1 MESFAVPSPTRAER
15 LALRVVQLG
24 TIAVVLAASLHR
36 TFDLDRFLVP
46 KELALHATAALAGL
60 LALPSIRR
68 SHFARVDL
76 LLLAFLGISIV
87 AALFAQNPWLAFR
100 AVAVTA
106 SSLLLFWTTRALRE
120 AGLARPLL
128 SSLAFAIVLAA
139 ATSLAQAYGLW
150 IDLFS
155 INRVPGGTLG
165 NRNFV
170 AHLAAF
176 GLPVVLLAALH
187 ARRAAGYL
195 AASCGAAFVTAALV
209 LTRSRAAWLAFGAV
223 VIVFVVA
230 IFFSSALRRDGRTWR
245 RLFGVVLIAAAGVA
259 AALTLPNELRWRSD
273 NPYLESVQGMAN
285 YQEGSGRGRLI
296 QYQRSLR
303 LALRNPLL
311 GVGPGNWPVAYPS
324 VAKGNDPS
332 MDQSEDGMT
341 SNPWP
346 SSDWIAFIAERGPA
360 ATIVL
365 AIAFLM
371 IVTVAFRRL
380 ASAVTAE
387 ESLQAMTLLGT
398 LVAAGVAGAFDAVLL
413 LALPAFFVWTA
424 LGVLWT
430 PLESRSPA
438 LRTWLAPLLLV
449 LCLAGTARSIAQLV
463 AMEIYVTAD
472 TRATLAIASRIDP
485 GNYRLH
491 LRLARGGKRDE
502 RCTHALAARDLYPEA
517 RAAQSLSRGCR

>member
-1 MESFAVPSPTRAER
+1 MESFAVPPVPTRPER
-15 LALRVVQLG
+15 LALRVLQIG
-24 TIAVVLAASLHR
+24 AIAVVLAASLHR

-60 LALPSIRR
+60 FALRSIGR

-76 LLLAFLGISIV
+76 LLIGFVLLSAIGSF
-87 AALFAQNPWLAFR
+87 FAQNPWLAFR

-106 SSLLLFWTTRALRE
+106 SSILLFWTARALRE

-128 SSLAFAIVLAA
+128 SALAFAIVLAA
-139 ATSLAQAYGLW
+139 GTSLVQAYGVEL
-150 IDLFS
+150 DLFS

-170 AHLAAF
+170 AHAAAF

-187 ARRAAGYL
+187 AQRFPGYL
-195 AASCGAAFVTAALV
+195 GASIGAALVTGALV

-223 VIVFVVA
+223 VVVFVVA
-230 IFFSSALRRDGRTWR
+230 IFFSAALRRDGRTWR
-245 RLFGVVLIAAAGVA
+245 RLFGIVLIAAAGVG
-259 AALTLPNELRWRSD
+259 AALLLPNELRWRSD

-303 LALRNPLL
+303 MAAAHPIL
-311 GVGPGNWPVAYPS
+311 GVAPGNWPVEYPDY
-324 VAKGNDPS
+324 AKGNDPS
-332 MDQSEDGMT
+332 MDQSEEGMT

-346 SSDWIAFIAERGPA
+346 SSDWIAFLAERGPA
-360 ATIVL
+360 A
-365 AIAFLM
+365 AILLGVAFLT
-371 IVTVAFRRL
+371 ILLVAFRRL

-413 LALPAFFVWTA
+413 LALPSLFVWTA

-430 PLESRSPA
+430 PVETSSARPRS
-438 LRTWLAPLLLV
+438 LVVPLLLV
-449 LCLAGTARSIAQLV
+449 IAFAGAARSTAQIV
-463 AMEIYVTAD
+463 AMEMYV
-472 TRATLAIASRIDP
+472 RGQSLALASRIDP
-485 GNYRLH
+485 GNYRLQ
-491 LRLARGGKRDE
+491 LRLARGGKRKN
-502 RCTHALAARDLYPEA
+502 RCAHALAARDLYPHA
-517 RAAQSLSRGCR
+517 RAAQLLSHGCR

>member
-24 TIAVVLAASLHR
+24 AIAVVLAASLHR

-60 LALPSIRR
+60 FALPSIRR

-76 LLLAFLGISIV
+76 LLIAFVGVSI
-87 AALFAQNPWLAFR
+87 AASLFAANPWLAFR
-100 AVAVTA
+100 AVAVSA

-139 ATSLAQAYGLW
+139 ATSLAQAYGLSL
-150 IDLFS
+150 DLFS

-170 AHLAAF
+170 AHAAAF

-187 ARRAAGYL
+187 AQRAIGYL

-223 VIVFVVA
+223 VMVFLVA
-230 IFFSSALRRDGRTWR
+230 IFFSSALRRDGRAWR
-245 RLFGVVLIAAAGVA
+245 RLLGVIVIAGAGVA
-259 AALTLPNELRWRSD
+259 AALLLPNDLRWRSD

-296 QYQRSLR
+296 QYERSLR
-303 LALRNPLL
+303 LAASNPLL
-311 GVGPGNWPVAYPS
+311 GVGPGNWPVAYPEF
-324 VAKGNDPS
+324 AKGNDPS

-346 SSDWIAFIAERGPA
+346 SSDWVAYVAERGPA
-360 ATIVL
+360 AALLL

-387 ESLQAMTLLGT
+387 DSLQAMTLLGT
-398 LVAAGVAGAFDAVLL
+398 LIAAGVAGAFDAVLL
-413 LALPAFFVWTA
+413 LALPSLFVWTA

-438 LRTWLAPLLLV
+438 LRSLVAPLLLV
-449 LCLAGTARSIAQLV
+449 LCFAGAARSTAQLI
-463 AMEIYVTAD
+463 AMEIYAASD
-472 TRATLAIASRIDP
+472 TRSTLEMGSRIDP
-485 GNYRLH
+485 GNYRLR
-491 LRLARGGKRDE
+491 LRLARGGKRND
-502 RCTHALAARDLYPEA
+502 RCEHALAARGLYPNA
-517 RAAQSLSRGCR
+517 RAARNLARGCE